1 MFLMKDEYLVGI
13 KEIDEE
19 HKELF
24 RIANEAYEVFGDD
37 YIADKFDHIVG
48 IITKLKEYA
57 ITHFANEEA
66 YMEKVNYKRR
76 LSHKIEHIEFV
87 DKLNEIDFDTIDQ
100 NQSDALLEILD
111 FLGNWLVH
119 HILENDK
126 KIGEVV

>member
-1 MFLMKDEYLVGI
+1 MFLMKDEYLVGV

-19 HKELF
+19 HRVLF
-24 RIANEAYEVFGDD
+24 QIANEAYEVFGDD
-37 YIADKFDHIVG
+37 YIADKFDNIVG

-57 ITHFANEEA
+57 ITHFTNEEA
-66 YMEKVNYKRR
+66 YMEKLKYKRR
-76 LSHKIEHIEFV
+76 LSHKIEHMEFL
-87 DKLNEIDFDTIDQ
+87 DKVNEIDFDQIDQ
-100 NQSDALLEILD
+100 NQTDALLEIID

>member
-24 RIANEAYEVFGDD
+24 QIANEAYAVFGDD
-37 YIADKFDHIVG
+37 YIADKFDNIVA

-57 ITHFANEEA
+57 STHFANEEA
-66 YMEKVNYKRR
+66 YMERIQYKRR
-76 LSHKIEHIEFV
+76 LSHKIEHIEFLE
-87 DKLNEIDFDTIDQ
+87 KINEIDFDKIDQ
-100 NQSDALLEILD
+100 NQTDALLEILD

-126 KIGEVV
+126 KIGEVM